1 MQPPQTFKKAER
13 LCNRKLIGRLFTN
26 GRSFFLYPFKII
38 YLRIDQDERRLFSEP
53 YPVQVLFTISKRRF
67 KRAVDRNR
75 LKRLMREGYR
85 KNKHELYETLNE
97 PKANLALGL
106 VYTGREILTYQE
118 IEPKIK
124 AVIMRL
130 KQEIKVTENKNAN
143 HVEP

>member
-1 MQPPQTFKKAER
+1 MQPPQSFKKAER
-13 LCNRKLIGRLFTN
+13 LCNHKLINRLFTN
-26 GRSFFLYPFKII
+26 GHSFFHYPFKII
-38 YLRIDQDERRLFSEP
+38 YLIVDQDERRLFSES
-53 YPVQVLFTISKRRF
+53 YPVQVLFTTSKRRF

-85 KNKHELYETLNE
+85 KNKHELYETLHE

-124 AVIMRL
+124 AAIMRL
-130 KQEIKVTENKNAN
+130 KQEIKVTKDKHSN